1 MAISDQISR
10 LQSSKSSIKSSI
22 EGKGVSVPA
31 DAKLDV
37 YNTYID
43 QIKTQG
49 LYE

>member
-31 DAKLDV
+31 AAKFDV
-37 YNTYID
+37 YNT
-43 QIKTQG
+43 
-49 LYE
+49 